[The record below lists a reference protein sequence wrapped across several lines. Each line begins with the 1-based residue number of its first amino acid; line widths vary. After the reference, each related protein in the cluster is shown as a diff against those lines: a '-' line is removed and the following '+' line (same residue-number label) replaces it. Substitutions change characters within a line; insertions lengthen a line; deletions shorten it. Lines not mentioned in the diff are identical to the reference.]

1 MISRKHTSV
10 KPSLSSSM
18 FSSSLKDRF
27 KNYKHKVAIT
37 DIPIS
42 ELLLEAGQTCRL
54 VLSQYVTFTSQRSV
68 AVSTIIMFHLTSSSA
83 SSAAE
88 RLPG

>member
-1 MISRKHTSV
+1 MIRRKHTSV

-27 KNYKHKVAIT
+27 KNYKHNVAIT

-42 ELLLEAGQTCRL
+42 ELFLEA
-54 VLSQYVTFTSQRSV
+54 
-68 AVSTIIMFHLTSSSA
+68 
-83 SSAAE
+83 
-88 RLPG
+88 